1 MGQKVTDFASLPW
14 TATTLAQLYESIA
27 DRNNAEETVK
37 IAQDALT
44 KMPPGFDQIRTE
56 ILLGLT
62 KARIELGRKQYTKA
76 ESLLER
82 NLEIYSRQPFRAT
95 PLLSPS
101 LTLLAQAYSENG
113 EAQKA

>member
-1 MGQKVTDFASLPW
+1 FQCTISIR
-14 TATTLAQLYESIA
+14 QLHYFPTRRSS
-27 DRNNAEETVK
+27 D
-37 IAQDALT
+37 
-44 KMPPGFDQIRTE
+44 
-56 ILLGLT
+56 LT
-62 KARIELGRKQYTKA
+62 KARIELGRKQYAKA

-113 EAQKA
+113 EAQKADEKFNEDRKSTRLNSSHVSISYAVFC